1 MNKKNL
7 ESKTE
12 TIITSNNR
20 SDVEEIIEFVLT
32 LNPEQKRT
40 FRAFVQGAK
49 FTMGINQS
57 QNSIMQ

>member
-1 MNKKNL
+1 MNENNL

-12 TIITSNNR
+12 TIITGNNR
-20 SDVEEIIEFVLT
+20 SDVEEIIEFVLA

-49 FTMGINQS
+49 FTMGISQA
-57 QNSIMQ
+57 QNSTVQ